1 MTTERR
7 MPLGIQS
14 FKEMREDGYVYV
26 DKTDIVWRMA
36 HGSKFNYFGRPRR
49 FGKSLLLDTLRCYFE
64 GRRELFQGLRLA
76 DMETEWKVYPVIRF
90 DMSLAG
96 ATAESLRKFF
106 DGKFRDYERQYSVDV
121 WDGAGLTTRF
131 TNILKTAKQQMKCG
145 AVVLIDEYDSPLQHS
160 WHTPD
165 HEACTAVYREVFS
178 VLKAS
183 TEDERLVFITGITKF
198 TQISLFSV
206 LNNLNNLSFAPECA
220 TLCGVTEAELVATF
234 QPEIQAFAEKLG
246 CTEDEMLSRLR
257 SHYDGYH
264 FSDENMTGVYNPY
277 SLVNALAARRLG
289 NFWVASGATT
299 MLAKFVDDIDIN
311 IEKLD
316 DCWLDRMTMEAY
328 DVSCGSAELFLYQT
342 GYLTIKGFEDEMYNL
357 GFPNTEVRTAL
368 CKFVLPALAM
378 RSGSGYESTQL
389 SLRRCLGRGDVSEAM
404 KCLKALIADVPYSN
418 KRLVSM
424 NMEERYRLIA
434 STILNAV
441 GLRVQVE
448 RMLGT
453 GRIDI
458 VAWATRFTYVF
469 ELKLSNAGGLAAAE
483 KQIRQRMYAEP
494 FQAEGK
500 PVIALAV
507 ELDEEG
513 KGLTKWSQVEAGATD

>member
-76 DMETEWKVYPVIRF
+76 DMEKEWKVYPVIRF

-96 ATAESLRKFF
+96 ATAESVRAYFHRQF
-106 DGKFRDYERQYSVDV
+106 DKYERQYSLPNNNSTNLAV
-121 WDGAGLTTRF
+121 RF
-131 TNILKTAKQQMKCG
+131 SDIVEAVSEQKQCG
-145 AVVLIDEYDSPLQHS
+145 VVVLIDEYDSPLQHS

-165 HEACTAVYREVFS
+165 HEACTAVYREVFA
-178 VLKAS
+178 VLKS
-183 TEDERLVFITGITKF
+183 DTEYERFVMITGITKF
-198 TQISLFSV
+198 TQISLFSA
-206 LNNLNNLSFAPECA
+206 LNNLSNLSFAPECA
-220 TLCGVTEAELVATF
+220 TLCGVTEAELVASF
-234 QPEIQAFAEKLG
+234 QPEIHAFAEKLG
-246 CTEDEMLSRLR
+246 CTEDEMLSQLR
-257 SHYDGYH
+257 KHYDGYH
-264 FSDENMTGVYNPY
+264 FSRRNMTGVYNPY
-277 SLVNALAARRLG
+277 CLINALAERDLS
-289 NFWVASGATT
+289 NYWIASGATKL
-299 MLAKFVDDIDIN
+299 LAKFVDDIDIN

-316 DCWLDRMTMEAY
+316 DCWLDRMTMEAF
-328 DVSCGSAELFLYQT
+328 DVSCGSTELFLYQT

-378 RSGSGYESTQL
+378 RSGSGYESTQI
-389 SLRRCLGRGDVSEAM
+389 SLRRSLGRGDVSEAM
-404 KCLKALIADVPYSN
+404 KCVKALIADVPYSN
-418 KRLVSM
+418 KRLASM
-424 NMEERYRLIA
+424 NMEERYRLIV

-458 VAWATRFTYVF
+458 VAWAQRFTYVF

-513 KGLTKWSQVEAGATD
+513 KGLTKWSQIEAEATE